1 MKKVKEYLVP
11 TFVLFVICLIAAV
24 LLGVTNEVTAPTIA
38 ANDAKAAQEAMADVL
53 PEGKDFSQTGE
64 NEFGSYAVAKDE
76 SGKIVG
82 YAVTAVGKGGYNGE
96 ITLMVGVDAE
106 GAVTKL
112 NFLSIDETP
121 SVGGKLTTKADWLA
135 QFIGLKESAA
145 LTKNGG
151 TVDAV
156 SGATKT
162 STGITDAVN
171 NALECYAKITEEVSA
186 NG

>member
-1 MKKVKEYLVP
+1 MSKIKEYLVP
-11 TFVLFVICLIAAV
+11 TFVLFIICLIAAV

-53 PEGKDFSQTGE
+53 PEGKDFSESGE
-64 NEFGSYAVAKDE
+64 NEFGTYAVAKDE
-76 SGKIVG
+76 SGNIVG
-82 YAVTAVGKGGYNGE
+82 YAVTAVGKGGYGGD
-96 ITLMVGVDAE
+96 ITLMVGVDKD
-106 GAVTKL
+106 GAVTKM

-135 QFIGLKESAA
+135 QFVGLKKSAA
-145 LTKNGG
+145 LTKDGG

-162 STGITDAVN
+162 SKGITDAVN
-171 NALECYAKITEEVSA
+171 NALQCYSKITEEVSV